1 MTNKEFGEKLELRT
15 KDFAI
20 RIIKLS
26 ANIPRTDEGRVIK
39 NQISKSGT
47 SVGANY
53 REANRARS
61 AADFRNKIKISESEV
76 SETVYWLEIIEKLDW
91 IKNDELQ
98 IILSEA
104 KEILICN
111 SSFLK
116 FLWPQKV

>member
-61 AADFRNKIKISESEV
+61 AADFRNKIKISEIQSRP
-76 SETVYWLEIIEKLDW
+76 S
-91 IKNDELQ
+91 NDKAGITSFHDFYKAVIFSDVTCFSFQ
-98 IILSEA
+98 IGRASCRER
-104 KEILICN
+104 
-111 SSFLK
+111 
-116 FLWPQKV
+116 V